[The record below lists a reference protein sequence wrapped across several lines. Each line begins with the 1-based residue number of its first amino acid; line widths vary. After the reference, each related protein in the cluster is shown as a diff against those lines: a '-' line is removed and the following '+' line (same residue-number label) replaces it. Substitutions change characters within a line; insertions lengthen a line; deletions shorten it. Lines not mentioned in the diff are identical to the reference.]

1 MKRKEMKVLKKIFDT
16 FRLARNLRKAAKFA
30 GLWNQDFIKRAFFNT
45 LLNQIDKKT
54 ENTEKV
60 T

>member
-1 MKRKEMKVLKKIFDT
+1 MKVLKKIFDT
-16 FRLARNLRKAAKFA
+16 FRLTRNLRKAAKFA